1 MAHRNHRRG
10 RSKETLV
17 TLEGRNVV
25 LEALRAKKEVNKIL
39 IDEGATSKGKIDEIL
54 YLAKEGGVPVITKTR
69 KELDGVSV
77 TLSHQGVIAFT
88 SKGEEITLKGLLKR
102 LGGKSPFLVVLGE
115 VMYEQNL
122 GAILRTSECAGV
134 DGIIIPKRRSAP
146 MSATVSRVSMG
157 ASEYVPVIRE
167 GVASALSVIR
177 RESIMVF
184 GVDASGDMPYFEADL
199 TGASA
204 FVFGGEDK
212 GLSEMVRK
220 KCDVVISIPLLGRIS
235 SLNVSVSAGIVLYE
249 KVRQQ
254 LRSK

>member
-1 MAHRNHRRG
+1 M
-10 RSKETLV
+10 

-25 LEALRAKKEVNKIL
+25 LEALRAKREIKKIL
-39 IDEGATSKGKIDEIL
+39 IDGGATGKGKIDEIL
-54 YLAKEGGVPVITKTR
+54 SLAKDGAVPVITKGR
-69 KELDGVSV
+69 RELDDVSV
-77 TLSHQGVIAFT
+77 TFSHQGVIAFAP
-88 SKGEEITLKGLLKR
+88 KGEEITLTRLLKR
-102 LGGKSPFLVVLGE
+102 LEGESPFLVVLGE

-134 DGIIIPKRRSAP
+134 DGIIVPKRRSAP

-167 GVASALSVIR
+167 GAASALSVIR
-177 RESIMVF
+177 SEGIMVF
-184 GVDASGDMPYFEADL
+184 GVDAKGDLPYFEADL

-220 KCDVVISIPLLGRIS
+220 KCDVVISIPLIGRIS
-235 SLNVSVSAGIVLYE
+235 SLNVSVSVGIVLYE

-254 LRSK
+254 QKSR

>member
-1 MAHRNHRRG
+1 MAHRDHRRG
-10 RSKETLV
+10 RSKEALV

-25 LEALRAKKEVNKIL
+25 LEALRAKRKIREII
-39 IDEGATSKGKIDEIL
+39 IDEGAKGKGKIDEIL
-54 YLAKEGGVPVITKTR
+54 SLAREGVVPVLTKSR
-69 KELDGVSV
+69 RELDEVSV
-77 TLSHQGVIAFT
+77 TLSHQGVIAFAPR
-88 SKGEEITLKGLLKR
+88 GEEITLKELLKG
-102 LGGKSPFLVVLGE
+102 LGGKRPFLVVLGE

-134 DGIIIPKRRSAP
+134 DGVIIPKRRSAP

-167 GVASALSVIR
+167 GAASALSVIR
-177 RESIMVF
+177 REGIMVF
-184 GVDASGDMPYFEADL
+184 GVDAEADMPYFEADL
-199 TGASA
+199 TGTSA

-249 KVRQQ
+249 KVRQEQ
-254 LRSK
+254 KSR